1 MSNKKSPFTHLNDL
15 PRGVDILHNPILNKG
30 TAFSL
35 KERQVL
41 GLKGLL
47 PPHVLTQDEQ
57 KVKVLS
63 AFRGKQ
69 SDLEKYIYLLALQDR
84 NEYLFYRL
92 IIDEIEE
99 MMPIIYTPTVG
110 KACQEFAHIYRRPRG
125 IYISSNDQGSIKQI
139 LSNWIYKDLD
149 VIVVTDG
156 ERILGLG
163 DLGADGMGIPIGK
176 LSLYTACGGIDPART
191 LPITIDVGT
200 NNKELLAEPLY
211 IGLRQNRL
219 RGEKYDAL
227 IDEFMEAVTE
237 QFPDVL
243 IQFEDFANQ
252 NAKRLLEKY
261 RNDYC
266 MFNDD
271 IQGTGSVILAG
282 LLSAMRLL
290 KTQLKNQKI
299 LFYGAGSAA
308 FGIAEMI
315 VKKMMQ
321 SGLSI
326 EKARKQ
332 IYFIDSKGLVVKSR
346 NNLNELKLLYAHS
359 FEENSDLLSAV
370 KVAQPSILIGVS
382 GQGGAFTEPLIRE
395 MGRVNSHP
403 IIFALSNPTSK
414 SECTAE
420 QAYNWTGGRAIFA
433 SGSPFDPVQ
442 IENKKFYPGQ
452 GNNAY
457 IFPGVG
463 LGVVVSKSSLIT
475 DEMFIVA
482 ADTLANMVTEKD
494 LKKGRMYPSI
504 TKICDISYKIAIK
517 VANIAFD
524 KNIAHIPTP
533 KNLEETV
540 RATMF
545 SPEYPVYI

>member
-237 QFPDVL
+237 LFPDVL

-252 NAKRLLEKY
+252 NANRLLEKY
-261 RNDYC
+261 QNDYC

-271 IQGTGSVILAG
+271 IQGTGSVTLAG

-290 KTQLKNQKI
+290 KTQLKDQKI

-315 VKKMMQ
+315 VQKMMQ

-332 IYFIDSKGLVVKSR
+332 IYFFDSKGLVVKSR

-359 FEENSDLLSAV
+359 FEENSDFLSAV
-370 KVAQPSILIGVS
+370 KVVQPSILIGVS

-494 LKKGRMYPSI
+494 LKKGRMYPSL

-524 KNIAHIPTP
+524 KNIARIPTP
-533 KNLEETV
+533 ENLEETV
-540 RATMF
+540 RDTMF

>member
-1 MSNKKSPFTHLNDL
+1 MGNKKSPFTHLNDL

-92 IIDEIEE
+92 IMDEIEE

-176 LSLYTACGGIDPART
+176 LSLYTACGGINPART

-219 RGEKYDAL
+219 RGEEYDAL

-252 NAKRLLEKY
+252 NANRLLKKY
-261 RNDYC
+261 QNDYC

-271 IQGTGSVILAG
+271 IQGTGSVTLAG

-359 FEENSDLLSAV
+359 FEENSDFLSAV

-524 KNIAHIPTP
+524 KNIARIPTP
-533 KNLEETV
+533 ENLEETV
-540 RATMF
+540 RDTMF

>member
-237 QFPDVL
+237 LFPDVL

-252 NAKRLLEKY
+252 NANRLLEKY

-271 IQGTGSVILAG
+271 IQGTGSVTLAG

-332 IYFIDSKGLVVKSR
+332 IYFFDSKGLVVKSR

-359 FEENSDLLSAV
+359 FEENSDFLSAV

-494 LKKGRMYPSI
+494 LKKGRMYPSL

-524 KNIAHIPTP
+524 KNIARIPTP
-533 KNLEETV
+533 ENLEETV
-540 RATMF
+540 RDTMF

>member
-1 MSNKKSPFTHLNDL
+1 MSKKKSPFTHLNDL

-252 NAKRLLEKY
+252 NANRLLKKY
-261 RNDYC
+261 QNDYC

-271 IQGTGSVILAG
+271 IQGTGSVTLAG

-332 IYFIDSKGLVVKSR
+332 IYFFDSKGLVVKSR

-524 KNIAHIPTP
+524 KNIARIPTP
-533 KNLEETV
+533 ENLEKTV
-540 RATMF
+540 RDTMF

>member
-219 RGEKYDAL
+219 RGEEYDAL
-227 IDEFMEAVTE
+227 IDEFMEAVAE

-271 IQGTGSVILAG
+271 IQGTGSVTLAG

-299 LFYGAGSAA
+299 LFYGAGSAG

-332 IYFIDSKGLVVKSR
+332 IYFFDSKGLVVKSR

-359 FEENSDLLSAV
+359 FEENSDFLSAV

-494 LKKGRMYPSI
+494 LKKGRMYPSL

-524 KNIAHIPTP
+524 KNIARIPTP
-533 KNLEETV
+533 ENLEETV
-540 RATMF
+540 RDTMF

>member
-237 QFPDVL
+237 LFPDVL

-252 NAKRLLEKY
+252 NANRLLEKY

-271 IQGTGSVILAG
+271 IQGTGSVTLAG

-332 IYFIDSKGLVVKSR
+332 IYFFDSKGLVVKSR

-359 FEENSDLLSAV
+359 FEENSDFLSAV

-494 LKKGRMYPSI
+494 LKKGRMYPSL

-540 RATMF
+540 RDTMF

>member
-1 MSNKKSPFTHLNDL
+1 
-15 PRGVDILHNPILNKG
+15 
-30 TAFSL
+30 
-35 KERQVL
+35 
-41 GLKGLL
+41 
-47 PPHVLTQDEQ
+47 
-57 KVKVLS
+57 
-63 AFRGKQ
+63 
-69 SDLEKYIYLLALQDR
+69 
-84 NEYLFYRL
+84 
-92 IIDEIEE
+92 
-99 MMPIIYTPTVG
+99 
-110 KACQEFAHIYRRPRG
+110 
-125 IYISSNDQGSIKQI
+125 
-139 LSNWIYKDLD
+139 
-149 VIVVTDG
+149 
-156 ERILGLG
+156 
-163 DLGADGMGIPIGK
+163 
-176 LSLYTACGGIDPART
+176 
-191 LPITIDVGT
+191 
-200 NNKELLAEPLY
+200 
-211 IGLRQNRL
+211 
-219 RGEKYDAL
+219 
-227 IDEFMEAVTE
+227 
-237 QFPDVL
+237 
-243 IQFEDFANQ
+243 
-252 NAKRLLEKY
+252 
-261 RNDYC
+261 
-266 MFNDD
+266 
-271 IQGTGSVILAG
+271 
-282 LLSAMRLL
+282 
-290 KTQLKNQKI
+290 
-299 LFYGAGSAA
+299 
-308 FGIAEMI
+308 
-315 VKKMMQ
+315 MMQ

-332 IYFIDSKGLVVKSR
+332 IYFFDSKGLVVKNR

-359 FEENSDLLSAV
+359 FEENSDFLSAV

-524 KNIAHIPTP
+524 KNIARIPTP

-540 RATMF
+540 RDTMF

>member
-110 KACQEFAHIYRRPRG
+110 KACKEFAHIYRRPRG

-252 NAKRLLEKY
+252 NANRLLEKY

-271 IQGTGSVILAG
+271 IQGTGSVTLAG

-290 KTQLKNQKI
+290 KTQLKDQKI

-315 VKKMMQ
+315 VQKMMQ

-332 IYFIDSKGLVVKSR
+332 IYFFDSKGLVVKSR

-359 FEENSDLLSAV
+359 FEENSDFLSAV

-420 QAYNWTGGRAIFA
+420 QACNWTGGRAIFA

-494 LKKGRMYPSI
+494 LKKGRMYPSL

-524 KNIAHIPTP
+524 KNIARIPTP

-545 SPEYPVYI
+545 SPEYPVYL

>member
-237 QFPDVL
+237 LFPDVL

-252 NAKRLLEKY
+252 NANRLLKKY
-261 RNDYC
+261 QNDYC

-271 IQGTGSVILAG
+271 IQGTGSVTLAG

-290 KTQLKNQKI
+290 KTQLKDQKI

-315 VKKMMQ
+315 VQKMMQ

-332 IYFIDSKGLVVKSR
+332 IYFFDSKGLVVKSR

-359 FEENSDLLSAV
+359 FEENSDFLSAV

-395 MGRVNSHP
+395 MGRVNSNP

-494 LKKGRMYPSI
+494 LKKGRMYPSL

-524 KNIAHIPTP
+524 KNIARIPTP
-533 KNLEETV
+533 ENLEETV
-540 RATMF
+540 RDTMF

>member
-237 QFPDVL
+237 LFPDVL

-252 NAKRLLEKY
+252 NANRLLKKY
-261 RNDYC
+261 QNDYC

-271 IQGTGSVILAG
+271 IQGTGSVTLAG

-290 KTQLKNQKI
+290 KTQLKDQKI

-315 VKKMMQ
+315 VQKMMQ

-332 IYFIDSKGLVVKSR
+332 IYFFDSKGLVVKSR

-359 FEENSDLLSAV
+359 FEENSDFLSAV
-370 KVAQPSILIGVS
+370 KVVQPSILIGVS

-524 KNIAHIPTP
+524 KNIARIPTP
-533 KNLEETV
+533 ENLEETV
-540 RATMF
+540 RDTMF

>member
-219 RGEKYDAL
+219 RGEEYDAL

-252 NAKRLLEKY
+252 NANRLLEKY

-271 IQGTGSVILAG
+271 IQGTGSVTLAG

-332 IYFIDSKGLVVKSR
+332 IYFFDSKGLVVKSR

-359 FEENSDLLSAV
+359 FEENSDFLSAV

-494 LKKGRMYPSI
+494 LKKGRMYPSL

-524 KNIAHIPTP
+524 KNIARIPTP
-533 KNLEETV
+533 ENLEETV
-540 RATMF
+540 RDTMF

>member
-1 MSNKKSPFTHLNDL
+1 VSNKKSPFTHLNDL

-237 QFPDVL
+237 LFPDVL

-252 NAKRLLEKY
+252 NANRLLEKY

-271 IQGTGSVILAG
+271 IQGTGSVTLAG

-332 IYFIDSKGLVVKSR
+332 IYFFDSKGLVVKSR

-359 FEENSDLLSAV
+359 FEENSDFLSAV

-382 GQGGAFTEPLIRE
+382 GKGGAFTEPLIRE

-494 LKKGRMYPSI
+494 LKKGRMYPSL

-524 KNIAHIPTP
+524 KNIARIPTP
-533 KNLEETV
+533 ENLEETV
-540 RATMF
+540 RDTMF

>member
-1 MSNKKSPFTHLNDL
+1 MSNKKSPFTHLNYL

-271 IQGTGSVILAG
+271 IQGTGSVTLAG

-332 IYFIDSKGLVVKSR
+332 IYFFDSKGLVVKSR

-442 IENKKFYPGQ
+442 FENKKFYPGQ

-494 LKKGRMYPSI
+494 LKKGRMYPSL

-524 KNIAHIPTP
+524 KNIARIPTP
-533 KNLEETV
+533 ENLEETV
-540 RATMF
+540 RDTMF

>member
-1 MSNKKSPFTHLNDL
+1 VSNKKSPFTHLNDL

-219 RGEKYDAL
+219 RGEEYDAL

-271 IQGTGSVILAG
+271 IQGTGSVTLAG

-290 KTQLKNQKI
+290 KTQLKDQKI

-315 VKKMMQ
+315 VQKMMQ

-332 IYFIDSKGLVVKSR
+332 IYFFDSKGLVVKSR

-359 FEENSDLLSAV
+359 FEENSDFLSAV

-524 KNIAHIPTP
+524 KNIARIPTP
-533 KNLEETV
+533 ENLEETV
-540 RATMF
+540 RDTMF

>member
-219 RGEKYDAL
+219 RGEEYDAL
-227 IDEFMEAVTE
+227 IDEFMEAVAE

-271 IQGTGSVILAG
+271 IQGTGSVTLAG

-332 IYFIDSKGLVVKSR
+332 IYFFDSKGLVVKSR

-359 FEENSDLLSAV
+359 FEENSDFLSAV

-524 KNIAHIPTP
+524 KNIARIPTP

>member
-219 RGEKYDAL
+219 RGEEYDAL
-227 IDEFMEAVTE
+227 IDEFMEAVAE

-271 IQGTGSVILAG
+271 IQGTGSVTLAG

-290 KTQLKNQKI
+290 KTQLKDQKI

-315 VKKMMQ
+315 VQKMMQ

-332 IYFIDSKGLVVKSR
+332 IYFFDSKGLVVKSR

-359 FEENSDLLSAV
+359 FEENSDFLSAV

-494 LKKGRMYPSI
+494 LKKGRMYPSL

>member
-271 IQGTGSVILAG
+271 IQGTGSVTLAG

-332 IYFIDSKGLVVKSR
+332 IYFFDSKGLVVKSR

-359 FEENSDLLSAV
+359 FEENSDFLSVV

-494 LKKGRMYPSI
+494 LKKGRMYPSL

-524 KNIAHIPTP
+524 KNIARIPTP
-533 KNLEETV
+533 ENLEETV
-540 RATMF
+540 RDTMF